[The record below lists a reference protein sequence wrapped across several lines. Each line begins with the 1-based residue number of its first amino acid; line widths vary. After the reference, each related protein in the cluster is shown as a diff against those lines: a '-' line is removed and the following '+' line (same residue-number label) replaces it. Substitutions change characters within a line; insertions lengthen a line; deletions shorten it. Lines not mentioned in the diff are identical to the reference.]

1 MNAPLPSFAIPSVP
15 IAGSRERFAVRH
27 IYCVG
32 RNYAEHAKEMGGDAA
47 KEPPFFFT
55 KAADSIV
62 PVVPPE
68 VGRIRY
74 PLATSNFHHELE
86 LVVAIGKSGV
96 NVAAEHANE
105 YVFGYAVGLDMT
117 RRDVQGEAK
126 KLGRPWDMGKGFDQS
141 APCAPI
147 TPASKSGHIGK
158 GAIWLKVN
166 GEIRQQGDINQLI
179 WSVAET
185 ISYLSGYITLAP
197 GDLIYSGTPAGV
209 GAVKKG
215 DRLEGHVDGLTD
227 LAITIG

>member
-1 MNAPLPSFAIPSVP
+1 MAYAISPPAVASVP
-15 IAGSRERFAVRH
+15 VLGGDSFPVHR

-32 RNYAEHAKEMGGDAA
+32 RNYAEHAREMGHDPDR
-47 KEPPFFFT
+47 EPPFFFM
-55 KAADSIV
+55 KPADAIV
-62 PVVPPE
+62 PTGSTIPYPPKTKD
-68 VGRIRY
+68 Y
-74 PLATSNFHHELE
+74 QHEIE
-86 LVVAIGKSGV
+86 MVVALGKGGRDV
-96 NVAAEHANE
+96 PVERALDL
-105 YVFGYAVGLDMT
+105 VFGYAVGLDMT

-147 TPASKSGHIGK
+147 TPSARSGHIAK

-166 GEIRQQGDINQLI
+166 GEIRQKGDINQLI

-185 ISYLSGYITLAP
+185 ISYLSGYIGLAA

-227 LAITIG
+227 LVVTIG